1 MVYYPFNIFSRKLIK
16 IWNSKLQFFV
26 MKTASV
32 SLPFN
37 LSLLIAL
44 TKQGVNIDFVLQ
56 HLM

>member
-26 MKTASV
+26 MKTPSV

-44 TKQGVNIDFVLQ
+44 TKQRVDIDFVLH